1 MNGCNNWSNND
12 FKRFLIR
19 IHVDSCKCDGMRI
32 VFSLWNFYRTMDYS
46 MSKLTNVHRVCDSY
60 EKKYLRYT
68 DYIHRDFF
76 HLFHT

>member
-32 VFSLWNFYRTMDYS
+32 VFSLWNFYRTHTS
-46 MSKLTNVHRVCDSY
+46 SLDSY
-60 EKKYLRYT
+60 EKKIFE
-68 DYIHRDFF
+68 IH
-76 HLFHT
+76 

>member
-32 VFSLWNFYRTMDYS
+32 VFSLWNFYRTILM
-46 MSKLTNVHRVCDSY
+46 R
-60 EKKYLRYT
+60 KKYLRYT
-68 DYIHRDFF
+68 DYIYRHFF
-76 HLFHT
+76 SFISYVTNSYTL